1 MKRQQFASL
10 SLVRLC
16 YGKNSTQS
24 ASWLDRGFSLIEVLT
39 AITLFIVGFLV
50 LLSISRNY
58 LQTLRRSEDRLLAV
72 ALAQEGLELVMAKRN
87 LNVAEDKPWLDGL
100 DGFPNKFCIDMSLM
114 PVSPD
119 PQKGCQL
126 FIENGFYKHSGTEAT
141 KFSRQLEL
149 IKITEITGEAA
160 AKVVAE
166 VFWPEGKVQLQM
178 VLAPWHPKL

>member
-1 MKRQQFASL
+1 MKRQQLVFL
-10 SLVRLC
+10 PLVRLR

-24 ASWLDRGFSLIEVLT
+24 ASWFDRGFSLIEVLT
-39 AITLFIVGFLV
+39 AITLFLVGFLV

-87 LNVAEDKPWLDGL
+87 LNVAEDKPWLDG
-100 DGFPNKFCIDMSLM
+100 FPNKFCIDMSLM

-119 PQKGCQL
+119 PQRGCQL
-126 FIENGFYKHSGTEAT
+126 YLENGFYKHSGTKAT

-178 VLAPWHPKL
+178 VLTPWHPKL